1 MAKSF
6 IPLSALA
13 TPHSNS
19 VHKCPYFR
27 TFLSQ
32 IWKPL
37 ATETVASVTETIAWV
52 TETIASVTETIAW
65 VTETI
70 AFVAETGALMTKTG
84 AFVTETIASLT
95 ETVVPVTDTVVI
107 DALTIASVTETG
119 ARVAETGASVTE
131 SVVGVAERLASLT
144 KTVVSVTPTLV
155 SVTETIVVTSAL
167 AGLKRG
173 HPTAIYGPG
182 HWPAGLCAGATRLIW
197 TTVKFSPPARTIALL
212 GLLFGTNPA
221 ILEPGKM
228 SHRVQ
233 LTAGILMF

>member
-1 MAKSF
+1 VAKSF

-13 TPHSNS
+13 TPHSKS

-52 TETIASVTETIAW
+52 TETIA
-65 VTETI
+65 
-70 AFVAETGALMTKTG
+70 FVA
-84 AFVTETIASLT
+84 ETIASLT
-95 ETVVPVTDTVVI
+95 ETLVPVTDTVVI
-107 DALTIASVTETG
+107 DALTIASVTETIASVTETIASVTETG
-119 ARVAETGASVTE
+119 ACVAETGASVTE

>member
-1 MAKSF
+1 
-6 IPLSALA
+6 
-13 TPHSNS
+13 
-19 VHKCPYFR
+19 
-27 TFLSQ
+27 
-32 IWKPL
+32 
-37 ATETVASVTETIAWV
+37 
-52 TETIASVTETIAW
+52 
-65 VTETI
+65 
-70 AFVAETGALMTKTG
+70 
-84 AFVTETIASLT
+84 VTETIASLT

-107 DALTIASVTETG
+107 DALTIASVTEMGACVAETG
-119 ARVAETGASVTE
+119 AWVTETGASVTE

-212 GLLFGTNPA
+212 GLLFGTNQQVRARALGGSTDASQWSLPCPA
-221 ILEPGKM
+221 RCINGGAPRAARSRPTTPGRQKSKAGTGNRSGLFCILE
-228 SHRVQ
+228 RVGRAHARPSSP
-233 LTAGILMF
+233 LPATGRG